1 MKHSTA
7 LVSAAIGVV
16 LAVSACGSPDSD
28 EPTSINESSAGQPA
42 DDSAADSQHNDADVM
57 FAQGMIPHHAQ
68 AVEMSDIVLAKDGV
82 DEEVRSLAGE
92 IQAAQA
98 PEIELMSGW
107 LEGWGEEVP
116 ATDAMDSMAGMDHS
130 DSGMM
135 SEEDM
140 AALTDS
146 DGAEASRLFLEQMI
160 EHHQGAIAMAETELS
175 EGSAAEATELAQSII
190 DTQQAE
196 IRTMEDLLA
205 DL

>member
-1 MKHSTA
+1 MKRTTA
-7 LVSAAIGVV
+7 LVGAAIGVV
-16 LAVSACGSPDSD
+16 LAVSACGTPDSD
-28 EPTSINESSAGQPA
+28 DPTSVSESSAGQSA
-42 DDSAADSQHNDADVM
+42 DDSAADQHNDADVM

-82 DEEVRSLAGE
+82 DEEVRSLAEE
-92 IQAAQA
+92 IKAAQA

-116 ATDAMDSMAGMDHS
+116 ATDGMDSMAGMDHS

-175 EGSAAEATELAQSII
+175 DGSATEATELAQSII